1 MTHNPPTLRKSTP
14 KRIVKTLS
22 SQNKESGMSLGI
34 AIRGPEG
41 IVLAADSR
49 VTKVLHP
56 MDELAAVEFLLNKL
70 QDTKTNAKFFE
81 AMKR

>member
-1 MTHNPPTLRKSTP
+1 
-14 KRIVKTLS
+14 
-22 SQNKESGMSLGI
+22 
-34 AIRGPEG
+34 
-41 IVLAADSR
+41 
-49 VTKVLHP
+49 